1 MKQTLM
7 PEYFEPPEPSSR
19 KPETLEP
26 AIVLARANPLRW
38 VYVTEHKT
46 ATSAASYSS
55 KMRRPMSIV
64 RRSGIEVRRD
74 GAKIYLRYDEANDEF
89 LQLNRP
95 ADAPD
100 VDDPAFAVPPEA
112 VPEDFDGE
120 LPEPVTEPE
129 PERVP
134 LPADW
139 NPFA

>member
-7 PEYFEPPEPSSR
+7 PESFEVSAPVGR
-19 KPETLEP
+19 APETLEP
-26 AIVLARANPLRW
+26 AIVLARANPMRW
-38 VYVTEHKT
+38 VFVTEHKT
-46 ATSAASYSS
+46 SGSAASYVS
-55 KMRRPMSIV
+55 RLRNPRSIV
-64 RRSGIEVRRD
+64 RRSGIEVRRID
-74 GAKIYLRYDEANDEF
+74 NKIYLRYEEGLDDL

-100 VDDPAFAVPPEA
+100 ADDPAFAVPPEA

-120 LPEPVTEPE
+120 LPEPTPEPE

-139 NPFA
+139 NPFS